1 MDSHLQTT
9 TTLLEGL
16 LDARNDAVWREFAV
30 RYEPVILSIAR
41 RLGLNDQDAL
51 DAAQETLI
59 RFLQEYRA
67 GKYDREKGRLG
78 AWITAMA
85 RFRIAD
91 AYRAKARDRKA
102 RGDSAF
108 EFIPTE
114 DEMEKIW
121 DEECRREIIRKAME
135 RLSEG
140 TNLNDQTVVLFR
152 ALTLEQKRPT
162 DVAREHDVSID
173 VVYKAKQRCLT
184 QLRTI
189 VDELN
194 VAYELD

>member
-16 LDARNDAVWREFAV
+16 LDSRNDAIWREFAE
-30 RYEPVILSIAR
+30 RYQPVILSIAR
-41 RLGLNDQDAL
+41 RLGLGDQDAA

-67 GKYDREKGRLG
+67 GKYDRDKGRLG

-91 AYRAKARDRKA
+91 AYRAKARDRKV
-102 RGDSAF
+102 RGDSVF
-108 EFIPTE
+108 EFVPTE
-114 DEMEKIW
+114 NEMEQIW

-135 RLSEG
+135 RLSHD
-140 TNLNDQTVVLFR
+140 TNLNEQTVTLFR
-152 ALTLEQKRPT
+152 ALALEQKRPT
-162 DVAREHDVSID
+162 DVAREYDVSID
-173 VVYKAKQRCLT
+173 VVYKSKQRCLA

-189 VDELN
+189 IDELN
-194 VAYELD
+194 VAYELG